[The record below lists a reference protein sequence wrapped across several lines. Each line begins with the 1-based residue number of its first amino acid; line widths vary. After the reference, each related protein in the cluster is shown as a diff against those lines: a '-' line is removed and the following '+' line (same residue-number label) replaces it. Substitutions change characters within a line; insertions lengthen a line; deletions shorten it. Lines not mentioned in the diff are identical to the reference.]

1 MPRSVSDSQSRAAGS
16 GAPEGSTSLGGPASA
31 PTAPTALAPAD
42 PASAPNASTALAPA
56 DPASAPQ
63 LAPAGHAT
71 PRPVLALESLVEGV
85 LLKRYK
91 RFLADVELADGQVVT
106 VHCANTGP
114 MTGVLHPGGRVRL
127 RHAPS
132 PTRKLAWTWEQAET
146 TGADGRPVWVGINT
160 ALPNRLVRATIEAG
174 YLEPWLGPIAAIRAE
189 VPYGERRRSRIDLLL
204 TPGPGPDGAP
214 PADPRPIYVEVKNTT
229 WSEGDLALF
238 PDTVTERGQKHL
250 LELAALLPT
259 ARAVLLPCLSRAD
272 VSRFAPGEAA
282 DPRYGELFRQALAAG
297 VEVLPCIFEFS
308 GEAVHWLGLASVLER
323 QPT

>member
-1 MPRSVSDSQSRAAGS
+1 MPRAVSDHQSPVAGS
-16 GAPEGSTSLGGPASA
+16 GGSAGSATSATPAASAAPASA
-31 PTAPTALAPAD
+31 TPPAP
-42 PASAPNASTALAPA
+42 
-56 DPASAPQ
+56 
-63 LAPAGHAT
+63 H
-71 PRPVLALESLVEGV
+71 PVLALEPLVEGV

-146 TGADGRPVWVGINT
+146 TGADGAPVWVGINT

-174 YLEPWLGPIAAIRAE
+174 CLEPWLGPIAAIRAE
-189 VPYGERRRSRIDLLL
+189 VPYGEGRRSRIDLLL
-204 TPGPGPDGAP
+204 SPGPGPDGAP

-272 VSRFAPGEAA
+272 VSRFAPGDTA

>member
-1 MPRSVSDSQSRAAGS
+1 MPRVVSDFQSRAAGT
-16 GAPEGSTSLGGPASA
+16 AGSTGTAGPTGSGGPAG
-31 PTAPTALAPAD
+31 T
-42 PASAPNASTALAPA
+42 
-56 DPASAPQ
+56 
-63 LAPAGHAT
+63 APAGHAI
-71 PRPVLALESLVEGV
+71 PHPVLALEPLVEGV

-146 TGADGRPVWVGINT
+146 TGADGAPVWVGINT

-174 YLEPWLGPIAAIRAE
+174 CLEPWLGPVGAIRAE
-189 VPYGERRRSRIDLLL
+189 VPYGEGRRSRIDLLL
-204 TPGPGPDGAP
+204 TPAEGA
-214 PADPRPIYVEVKNTT
+214 ADPRPIYMEVKNTT

-250 LELAALLPT
+250 QELAALLPQ
-259 ARAVLLPCLSRAD
+259 ARAVLVPCLSRSD
-272 VSRFAPGEAA
+272 VQRFAPGDRA
-282 DPRYGELFRQALAAG
+282 DPRYGELFRLARSAG
-297 VEVLPCIFEFS
+297 VEVLPCRYGF
-308 GEAVHWLGLASVLER
+308 GAEAVQWLGLAGVLDR
-323 QPT
+323 QP

>member
-1 MPRSVSDSQSRAAGS
+1 MPSAVSDPESRPPGS
-16 GAPEGSTSLGGPASA
+16 PSPAM
-31 PTAPTALAPAD
+31 D
-42 PASAPNASTALAPA
+42 PVSGVP
-56 DPASAPQ
+56 
-63 LAPAGHAT
+63 H
-71 PRPVLALESLVEGV
+71 PVLALEPLVEGV

-146 TGADGRPVWVGINT
+146 TGADGAPIWVGINT

-174 YLEPWLGPIAAIRAE
+174 CLEPWLGPIAAIRAE
-189 VPYGERRRSRIDLLL
+189 VPYGEGRRSRIDLLL
-204 TPGPGPDGAP
+204 TPAPGADGTP

-229 WSEGDLALF
+229 WTDGELALF

-250 LELAALLPT
+250 VELAALVPE
-259 ARAVLLPCLSRAD
+259 ARAVLLPCLSRGD
-272 VSRFAPGEAA
+272 VTRFAPGDSA

-297 VEVLPCIFEFS
+297 VEVLPCRFS
-308 GEAVHWLGLASVLER
+308 FTDGAVHWLGLATVLER
-323 QPT
+323 QPA